1 MSAALSRWKAQLLR
15 HRADGGQFGDALSG
29 CFYLSRECR
38 IRGPNR
44 HYVPAGRRAVCRLS
58 GAAVVY
64 GGTTDEEI
72 VSYLEDRFAGIR
84 LDPQFSGVTALLW
97 LLPIAAVAGGVV
109 LARSRTVRSE
119 A

>member
-1 MSAALSRWKAQLLR
+1 MEVQSHANPAAESPLDTDSRVALY
-15 HRADGGQFGDALSG
+15 RAMRTA
-29 CFYLSRECR
+29 RVVEER
-38 IRGPNR
+38 IAEGW
-44 HYVPAGRRAVCRLS
+44 
-58 GAAVVY
+58 
-64 GGTTDEEI
+64 TDEEI